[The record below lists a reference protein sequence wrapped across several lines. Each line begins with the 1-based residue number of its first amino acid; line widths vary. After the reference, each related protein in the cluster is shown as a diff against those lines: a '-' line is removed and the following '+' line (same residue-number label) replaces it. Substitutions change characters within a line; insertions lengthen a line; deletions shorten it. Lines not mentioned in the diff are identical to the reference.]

1 MTRQIA
7 ANWKWCF
14 TLNNYT
20 EVDVVDIVNGFSKAR
35 DIMYFF
41 RKEIGAQGTPHLQG
55 LVWCTRRTANGRR
68 AAFRPQ
74 NLAKNKSI
82 HWERLKSS
90 VQQHV
95 DYCGGYGDHSEK
107 SGTGTD
113 VFTNMTSEWKSIA
126 QREADALKVR
136 EQKEQQKYKEA
147 SEHHKNLLWAM
158 RLMDRGKNRWSDDY
172 KKGKQE
178 IDDYMKENMINPI
191 LGYGMKD
198 AFWYIMSWGECETI
212 DEYIVWLRQWDEL

>member
-1 MTRQIA
+1 MPRQIA

-20 EVDVVDIVNGFSKAR
+20 EVDIVDIVNGFSKAR

-55 LVWCTRRTANGRR
+55 LVWCTRRTSKGRR

-74 NLAKNKSI
+74 NLVKSKSI

-113 VFTNMTSEWKSIA
+113 VFTNMTPEWESLA
-126 QREADALKVR
+126 QREAKALKVR

-158 RLMDRGKNRWSDDY
+158 KLIGNNERCSDEWR
-172 KKGKQE
+172 KGIFA
-178 IDDYMKENMINPI
+178 IDDYMMANHI
-191 LGYGMKD
+191 YGED
-198 AFWYIMSWGECETI
+198 EVEDTFWYILSWGECKTI
-212 DEYIVWLRQWDEL
+212 DDYIVWMRQWTDDW

>member
-1 MTRQIA
+1 MPRQIA

-14 TLNNYT
+14 TLNNYS
-20 EVDVVDIVNGFSKAR
+20 EVDVVDVVNGFSNAR

-55 LVWCTRRTANGRR
+55 LVWCTRRTAKGRR

-74 NLAKNKSI
+74 NLVKNKAI

-95 DYCGGYGDHSEK
+95 DYCGGYGDHSAK
-107 SGTGTD
+107 SGTGSD

-126 QREADALKVR
+126 QREAEALKV
-136 EQKEQQKYKEA
+136 QKEKEKQEYTIA
-147 SEHHKNLLWAM
+147 SQHHHNLLWAM
-158 RLMDRGKNRWSDDY
+158 RLMANNHRCSCDY
-172 KKGKQE
+172 MKGKQA
-178 IDDYMKENMINPI
+178 IDDYMRDNMIDIIYDN
-191 LGYGMKD
+191 MQE
-198 AFWYIMSWGECETI
+198 AFWCVMSGGDCQTI
-212 DEYIVWLRQWDEL
+212 DDYLVWLRQWDEL

>member
-1 MTRQIA
+1 MPRQIA

-20 EVDVVDIVNGFSKAR
+20 EVDVVNVVNGFSKAR

-55 LVWCTRRTANGRR
+55 LVWCTRRTSKGRR

-74 NLAKNKSI
+74 NLVKSKSI

-113 VFTNMTSEWKSIA
+113 VFTNMTSEWESIA
-126 QREADALKVR
+126 QREARALKVR
-136 EQKEQQKYKEA
+136 EQKEQKIYKEA
-147 SEHHKNLLWAM
+147 SEHHTNLLWAM
-158 RLMDRGKNRWSDDY
+158 RLMNGKDRWSDDY
-172 KKGKQE
+172 RKGLKG
-178 IDDYMKENMINPI
+178 IRDYMEEQMIDVIYDNM
-191 LGYGMKD
+191 D
-198 AFWYIMSWGECETI
+198 EAFWYVMSWGECQTI
-212 DEYIVWLRQWDEL
+212 DDYIVWLRQWDEL